1 MVVLVTASCL
11 PSCLAVEFFW
21 SIQLGFQ
28 GNSHP
33 LSCPTHNV
41 INLCNLIELHNY
53 SNKHSW
59 HEEVW
64 GKNQQTVGRYTARW
78 VREEAER
85 LARERGA
92 RQPGWQCPGSS
103 LCLYSLVQRWWWR
116 AWFPASVKRASI
128 VWNEHVHCGNRER
141 QKWENKMVII
151 LQH

>member
-1 MVVLVTASCL
+1 MVVLPTASCL
-11 PSCLAVEFFW
+11 PSFLAVESFW

-33 LSCPTHNV
+33 LSCVTHNV

-64 GKNQQTVGRYTARW
+64 GTNHHTVGRYTTQW
-78 VREEAER
+78 VRGETGS
-85 LARERGA
+85 LERGVPTSLSHSA
-92 RQPGWQCPGSS
+92 RGV
-103 LCLYSLVQRWWWR
+103 CLYSLLQRWRWR
-116 AWFPASVKRASI
+116 VWFPASVTRASV
-128 VWNEHVHCGNRER
+128 VWNEHVHYGNRER
-141 QKWENKMVII
+141 RKWENKVVIT